1 MKKKLLLLSFALI
14 PLLLNAAATDG
25 TVIENLSEGTLLE
38 RVGGIESLN
47 GIESLT
53 ISGRINGTDVLAIRG
68 MHNLKAINLADAS
81 IVEGGQPYYK
91 SYTTKNNE
99 LGDYILDS

>member
-1 MKKKLLLLSFALI
+1 MKKILLLLSIVLMPF
-14 PLLLNAAATDG
+14 LLNAAATDG

-38 RVGGIESLN
+38 RVGDIESLN

-91 SYTTKNNE
+91 SYTT
-99 LGDYILDS
+99 